1 MSNLVTH
8 ESNLSSLKDIPPVIQ
23 HKIMPH
29 PKPKTGPAYK
39 PVVKENQVVSIS
51 AIDSVKWMIDYG
63 QYFHFYC
70 TLGES

>member
-1 MSNLVTH
+1 
-8 ESNLSSLKDIPPVIQ
+8 
-23 HKIMPH
+23 MPH

-39 PVVKENQVVSIS
+39 PVIKENQVVSIS

-70 TLGES
+70 TLGESWVKCKSYNLTQNTEFHVK